1 MNHRRPTF
9 QTSWNPRRQE
19 VTYRIGKQDTPAFLL
34 FGADD
39 IAELQRMITEATKAT
54 NDVAVT

>member
-1 MNHRRPTF
+1 MSQHSTV

-19 VTYRIGKQDTPAFLL
+19 ITYRIGKQGTNAFLL

-39 IAELQRMITEATKAT
+39 IADLHRQLTKAVEGNADDRLQT
-54 NDVAVT
+54 